1 MSRRSRQPAHHLTEG
16 LALAA
21 AFSVALFAWGLREL
35 RTGFFS

>member
-1 MSRRSRQPAHHLTEG
+1 LTET

-21 AFSVALFAWGLREL
+21 ALSVALFAWGLREL